1 MAIAAKPA
9 QPNCLIL
16 DWLCIAFD
24 SRSITKQPAPSA
36 ESASRTSGL
45 LTAPFAAQS
54 NTFRRPCDSI
64 DNKMAQF
71 ADIFSTRPVLAD
83 GAMGTVLY
91 ARGVFINRCYDE
103 LNLSDPNLILSIHE
117 DYLQAGA
124 EILETNTFGAN
135 RFRLTRHGL
144 ASKVAEINAAGVKLA
159 RQAVDHLQEKQ
170 AGTAYVA
177 GSIGP
182 LGVRLEPLGKT
193 GLDEA
198 RDAFAEQIRA
208 LADAGVDMLIIE
220 TMPALNEAREALLAA
235 EETAPQL
242 PVLVMVTVD
251 DESNCLDGSS
261 PQQAAALLTEWG
273 ADAIGVNCSTGPS
286 TVLTAIEAMRS
297 ATTLPLAAMPNAGM
311 PRAIEGRNIYLC
323 SPEYMASFAR
333 KAIAAGAQI
342 VGGCCGTTPNHIR
355 AMRSAMR
362 AIDAQAR
369 VSDGGKHAE
378 ISTETPPAPL
388 GQRSRIGSLVEQGG
402 FVTLVEIVPPKGIDC
417 SKEIEGARLLAQL
430 GVHAINV
437 PDSPRASARMSAQ
450 SLCIQIQQH
459 TGIETILHYT
469 CRDRNVLSIQSDLL
483 GASSIGLRNILC
495 LTGDPPKLGNYPDAT
510 AVFDVDAI
518 GLVNIVRR
526 LNHGL
531 DIGSNSIAASTN
543 FTIGVAAN
551 PGVPDIEHEL
561 RRFAYK
567 VEAGA
572 EYSITQPV
580 FDLRL
585 LEEFLNRIESFR
597 IPVIAGIWPLT
608 SLRNAEFM
616 KNDLRVSMPE
626 EIMLRMAQ
634 ADTPDAAR
642 KEGILIAQEM
652 LEAVRPM
659 VQGVQVSAPFG
670 RYTAAAE
677 VIASVLPQAASLT
690 E

>member
-1 MAIAAKPA
+1 M
-9 QPNCLIL
+9 
-16 DWLCIAFD
+16 
-24 SRSITKQPAPSA
+24 T
-36 ESASRTSGL
+36 
-45 LTAPFAAQS
+45 
-54 NTFRRPCDSI
+54 
-64 DNKMAQF
+64 QF
-71 ADIFSTRPVLAD
+71 ADIFASRPILAD

-103 LNLSDPNLILSIHE
+103 LNLSDPGLILSIHE
-117 DYLQAGA
+117 EYLQAGS
-124 EILETNTFGAN
+124 EMIETNTFGAN
-135 RFRLTRHGL
+135 RFRLARHGL
-144 ASKVAEINAAGVKLA
+144 AGSVAQINAAGVRLA
-159 RQAVDHLQEKQ
+159 RQAVDHLREKQ
-170 AGTAYVA
+170 AGEAWVA
-177 GSIGP
+177 GSVGP

-198 RDAFAEQIRA
+198 RAAFAEQIDA
-208 LADAGVDMLIIE
+208 LAEAGADLIIIE
-220 TMPALNEAREALLAA
+220 TMPALNEAREALAA
-235 EETAPQL
+235 AREMAPDL

-251 DESNCLDGSS
+251 DESNCLDGAS
-261 PQQAAALLTEWG
+261 PAQAASLLTEWG
-273 ADAIGVNCSTGPS
+273 AGAIGVNCSTGPA
-286 TVLTAIEAMRS
+286 TALTAIEAMRA
-297 ATTLPLAAMPNAGM
+297 ATALPLAAMPNAGL
-311 PRAIEGRNIYLC
+311 PRAVEGRNIYLC
-323 SPEYMASFAR
+323 SPEYMAEFAR
-333 KAIAAGAQI
+333 KAIAAGVQI

-369 VSDGGKHAE
+369 VQVTGAAPAL
-378 ISTETPPAPL
+378 ITETPPAPL
-388 GQRSRIGSLVEQGG
+388 GERSRIGSLIEQGS
-402 FVTLVEIVPPKGIDC
+402 FVTLVEIVPPRGITC
-417 SKEIEGARLLAQL
+417 SGEIEGARQLSKL

-450 SLCIQIQQH
+450 SLCIQIQQQ

-469 CRDRNVLSIQSDLL
+469 CRDRNILSIQSDLL
-483 GASSIGLRNILC
+483 GASSIGLHNILC

-510 AVFDVDAI
+510 AVFDVDSI
-518 GLVNIVRR
+518 GLVNIVHR
-526 LNHGL
+526 LNYGL
-531 DIGSNSIAASTN
+531 DIGSNAIGASTN

-551 PGVPDIEHEL
+551 PGVPDIEQEL

-572 EYSITQPV
+572 EYAITQPV

-585 LEEFLNRIESFR
+585 LESFLKRIEGHC

-616 KNDLRVSMPE
+616 KNDLRISMPD
-626 EIMLRMAQ
+626 EILQRMAR
-634 ADTPDAAR
+634 TGSPDAAR
-642 KEGILIAQEM
+642 REGILIAQEM

-677 VIASVLPQAASLT
+677 VIASVLPKPVP

>member
-1 MAIAAKPA
+1 M
-9 QPNCLIL
+9 
-16 DWLCIAFD
+16 
-24 SRSITKQPAPSA
+24 T
-36 ESASRTSGL
+36 
-45 LTAPFAAQS
+45 
-54 NTFRRPCDSI
+54 
-64 DNKMAQF
+64 QF
-71 ADIFSTRPVLAD
+71 ADIFASRPVLAD

-91 ARGVFINRCYDE
+91 ARGIFINRCYDE
-103 LNLSDPNLILSIHE
+103 LNLSDPGLILAVHE
-117 DYLQAGA
+117 EYLQAGA
-124 EILETNTFGAN
+124 EILESNTFGAN
-135 RFRLTRHGL
+135 RFRLGRHGL
-144 ASKVAEINAAGVKLA
+144 AAKVAEINAAGVRLA
-159 RQAVDHLQEKQ
+159 RQAVDHLKEKQ
-170 AGTAYVA
+170 AGEAWVA
-177 GSIGP
+177 GAVGP

-198 RDAFAEQIRA
+198 RAAFAEQIGA
-208 LADAGVDMLIIE
+208 LAAAGADLLIIE
-220 TMPALNEAREALLAA
+220 TMPALNEAREALAA
-235 EETAPQL
+235 AREVAPDL
-242 PVLVMVTVD
+242 PLLIMVTVD
-251 DESNCLDGSS
+251 DEGNCLDGASA
-261 PQQAAALLTEWG
+261 QQAAALLTEWG
-273 ADAIGVNCSTGPS
+273 AGAIGVNCSTGPA

-311 PRAIEGRNIYLC
+311 PRAVEGRNIYLC

-333 KAIAAGAQI
+333 KAIAAGVQF

-369 VSDGGKHAE
+369 ATVPGTAP
-378 ISTETPPAPL
+378 TLNPETPPAPL
-388 GQRSRIGSLVEQGG
+388 GARSRIGALIEEGS
-402 FVTLVEIVPPKGIDC
+402 FITLVEIIPPRGINC
-417 SKEIEGARLLAQL
+417 VQEIEGAQLLSQL

-459 TGIETILHYT
+459 TSIETILHYT
-469 CRDRNVLSIQSDLL
+469 CRDRNILSIQSDLL
-483 GASSIGLRNILC
+483 GASSIGLHNILC

-510 AVFDVDAI
+510 AVFDVDSI

-531 DIGSNSIAASTN
+531 DVGANAIGASTN
-543 FTIGVAAN
+543 FTIGIAAN
-551 PGVPDIEHEL
+551 PGVPDIENEL

-572 EYSITQPV
+572 EYAITQPV

-585 LEEFLNRIESFR
+585 LESFLERIKEFH
-597 IPVIAGIWPLT
+597 IPIIAGIWPLT

-634 ADTPDAAR
+634 ADTPEAAR

-652 LEAVRPM
+652 LEAVRPF

-670 RYTAAAE
+670 HYIAAAE
-677 VIASVLPQAASLT
+677 VISSVLPKPKDRAT